1 MELGEIQNEYLAH
14 VDTAVQS
21 IRQHAH
27 GLAGGSFKD
36 SFPKLLFE
44 THQLKG
50 SGGSLGFPRISEIA
64 DRMRQELNLFL
75 DDERVDRPTPE
86 ELSRKIV
93 ALTDEL
99 AREVHSAAW
108 PASSSS

>member
-1 MELGEIQNEYLAH
+1 VELDEIQNEYLAH
-14 VDTAVQS
+14 VNGTVDAM
-21 IRQHAH
+21 RQHAH
-27 GLAGGSFKD
+27 ALAHGSFGD

-44 THQLKG
+44 AHQLKG

-64 DRMRQELNLFL
+64 DRMRKELSLFL
-75 DDERVDRPTPE
+75 DDARADRPTPE
-86 ELSRKIV
+86 ELSRTLV

-99 AREVHSAAW
+99 AREVHSAAC

>member
-1 MELGEIQNEYLAH
+1 MELNEIQNEYLAS
-14 VDTAVQS
+14 VDVEA

-27 GLAGGSFKD
+27 GLAQGSFKE

-44 THQLKG
+44 AHNLKG

-64 DRMRQELNLFL
+64 EQMRHELNRFL

-86 ELSRKIV
+86 ELSRKLV

-99 AREVHSAAW
+99 AREVHSAAC